1 MFLKSIEKYSGGFD
15 MIELYNEDYKKTVR
29 RMKKNNI
36 KLDAVITDPPY
47 GVSRKHQLGYSN
59 MGRSGMNYGE
69 WDYDF
74 DQKKW
79 IKAVAD
85 LIKPGGTIIIF
96 NDWKNLGVISEQL
109 EKLGFIVK
117 DIIRWV
123 KTNPMPRNVD
133 RRYVND
139 CEFAVWAVKEGK
151 PWTFNKPA
159 EVGYLKPEIIT
170 GIVPGGKNRLHP
182 TQKHIEVMERL
193 IEIHTN
199 ENDLIYDPFMGSGTT
214 AVACKNKSRNVIGS
228 EIDEKYYK
236 LSMERLDD

>member
-1 MFLKSIEKYSGGFD
+1 MMDYEI
-15 MIELYNEDYKKTVR
+15 YNEDYKKTIS
-29 RMKKNNI
+29 RMKKNKI

-69 WDYDF
+69 WDYNF

-79 IKAVAD
+79 IKDVAE
-85 LIKPGGTIIIF
+85 LVKPGGTMIIF
-96 NDWKNLGVISEQL
+96 NDWKNLGMISEQL
-109 EKLGFIVK
+109 EKCGFIIK
-117 DIIRWV
+117 DIIRWI
-123 KTNPMPRNVD
+123 KKNPMPRNVD

-151 PWTFNKPA
+151 PWTFNKPE

-170 GIVPGGKNRLHP
+170 GVVPGGKKRLHP
-182 TQKHIEVMERL
+182 TQKHLEVMERL

-199 ENDLIYDPFMGSGTT
+199 ENDLVYDPFIGSGTT
-214 AVACKNKSRNVIGS
+214 AIACLNKKRRVIGS
-228 EIDEKYYK
+228 EIDEKYYNVT
-236 LSMERLDD
+236 MERLK

>member
-1 MFLKSIEKYSGGFD
+1 
-15 MIELYNEDYKKTVR
+15 MIEIYNEDYKKTIR
-29 RMKKNNI
+29 RMRKNKI

-69 WDYDF
+69 WDYNF

-79 IKAVAD
+79 IREVSD
-85 LIKPGGTIIIF
+85 LVKPGGTIIIF
-96 NDWKNLGVISEQL
+96 NDWKNLGTISEQL
-109 EKLGFIVK
+109 EKCGFIIK
-117 DIIRWV
+117 DIIRWI
-123 KTNPMPRNVD
+123 KKNPMPRNVD

-151 PWTFNKPA
+151 PWTFNKPQD
-159 EVGYLKPEIIT
+159 VGYLKPEIIT
-170 GIVPGGKNRLHP
+170 GVVPGGKKRLHP

-214 AVACKNKSRNVIGS
+214 AVACKNKNRNVIGS

-236 LSMERLDD
+236 ISIDRIND

>member
-1 MFLKSIEKYSGGFD
+1 
-15 MIELYNEDYKKTVR
+15 MIEIYNEDYKKTIR
-29 RMKKNNI
+29 RMKKNKI

-69 WDYDF
+69 WDYNF

-79 IKAVAD
+79 IREVSD
-85 LIKPGGTIIIF
+85 LVKPGGTIIIF
-96 NDWKNLGVISEQL
+96 NDWKNLGAISEQL
-109 EKLGFIVK
+109 EKCGFIIK
-117 DIIRWV
+117 DIIRWI

-151 PWTFNKPA
+151 PWTFNKPK

-170 GIVPGGKNRLHP
+170 GVVPGGKKRLHP
-182 TQKHIEVMERL
+182 TQKHMEVMERL

-214 AVACKNKSRNVIGS
+214 AVACKNKNRNAIGS

-236 LSMERLDD
+236 ISMERIND

>member
-1 MFLKSIEKYSGGFD
+1 

-29 RMKKNNI
+29 RLKKNNI

-59 MGRSGMNYGE
+59 MGRSGMNYGD
-69 WDYDF
+69 WDYNF

-79 IKAVAD
+79 IRDISD

-96 NDWKNLGVISEQL
+96 NDWKNLGTISEQL
-109 EKLGFIVK
+109 EKCGFIIK
-117 DIIRWV
+117 DIIRWI

-151 PWTFNKPA
+151 TWTFNKPDD
-159 EVGYLKPEIIT
+159 VGYLKPEIIT
-170 GIVPGGKNRLHP
+170 GVVPGGKKRLHP
-182 TQKHIEVMERL
+182 TQKHMEVMERL

-199 ENDLIYDPFMGSGTT
+199 ENDLVYDPFMGSGTT
-214 AVACKNKSRNVIGS
+214 AVACKNKGRNVIGS

-236 LSMERLDD
+236 ISMERIND

>member
-1 MFLKSIEKYSGGFD
+1 
-15 MIELYNEDYKKTVR
+15 MIEIYNEDYKKTIR
-29 RMKKNNI
+29 RMRKNKI

-69 WDYDF
+69 WDYNF

-79 IKAVAD
+79 IREVSD
-85 LIKPGGTIIIF
+85 LVKPGGTIIIF
-96 NDWKNLGVISEQL
+96 NDWKNLGTISEQL
-109 EKLGFIVK
+109 EKCRFIIK
-117 DIIRWV
+117 DIIRWI

-151 PWTFNKPA
+151 PWTFNKPKD
-159 EVGYLKPEIIT
+159 VSYLKPEIIT
-170 GIVPGGKNRLHP
+170 GVVPGGKKRLHP
-182 TQKHIEVMERL
+182 TQKHMEVIERL

-214 AVACKNKSRNVIGS
+214 AVACKNKNRNVIGS

-236 LSMERLDD
+236 ISMERIND

>member
-1 MFLKSIEKYSGGFD
+1 
-15 MIELYNEDYKKTVR
+15 MIEIYNEDYKKTIR
-29 RMKKNNI
+29 RMKKNKI

-69 WDYDF
+69 WDYNF

-79 IKAVAD
+79 IREVSD
-85 LIKPGGTIIIF
+85 LVKSGGTIIIF
-96 NDWKNLGVISEQL
+96 NDWKNLGTISEQL
-109 EKLGFIVK
+109 EKCGFIIK
-117 DIIRWV
+117 DIIRWI

-151 PWTFNKPA
+151 PWTFNKPKDVA
-159 EVGYLKPEIIT
+159 YLKPEIIT
-170 GIVPGGKNRLHP
+170 GVVPGGKKRLHP
-182 TQKHIEVMERL
+182 TQKHMEVIERL

-214 AVACKNKSRNVIGS
+214 AVACKNKNRNLIGS

-236 LSMERLDD
+236 ISMERIND

>member
-1 MFLKSIEKYSGGFD
+1 
-15 MIELYNEDYKKTVR
+15 MIEIYNEDYKKTIR
-29 RMKKNNI
+29 RMKKNKI

-69 WDYDF
+69 WDYNF

-79 IKAVAD
+79 IREVSD
-85 LIKPGGTIIIF
+85 LVKPGGTIIIF
-96 NDWKNLGVISEQL
+96 NDWKNLGTISEQL
-109 EKLGFIVK
+109 EKCGFIIK
-117 DIIRWV
+117 DIIRWI
-123 KTNPMPRNVD
+123 KKNPMPRNVD

-151 PWTFNKPA
+151 PWTFNKPKD
-159 EVGYLKPEIIT
+159 VGYLKPEIIT
-170 GIVPGGKNRLHP
+170 GVVPGGKKRLHP
-182 TQKHIEVMERL
+182 TQKHMEVIERL

-199 ENDLIYDPFMGSGTT
+199 ESDIIYDPFMGSGTT
-214 AVACKNKSRNVIGS
+214 AVACKNKNRNVIGS

-236 LSMERLDD
+236 ISMERIND